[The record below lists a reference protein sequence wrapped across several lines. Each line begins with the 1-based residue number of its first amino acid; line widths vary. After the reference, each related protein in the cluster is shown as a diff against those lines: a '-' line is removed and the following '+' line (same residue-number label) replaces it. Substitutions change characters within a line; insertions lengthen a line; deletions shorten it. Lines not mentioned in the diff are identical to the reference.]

1 MTMGVAGYAG
11 ILLISGTLSSS
22 MIQSLK
28 IIRFLAVA
36 EHLNLTAAAAKLN
49 ISQPALSRSISQ
61 LEERLGVPL
70 LERLPTGVVLTRY
83 GEILAR
89 RARLMQLD
97 AEHTLSEI
105 DALKTGSGGKLRIGA
120 GPLWARVYLPA
131 AVAALQNQ
139 HSGFQVEITS
149 GVIDTLVPAILG
161 NQIDIFCSSLDFP
174 NHPELEKV
182 HLLNVSH
189 VVVAR
194 KGHPLT
200 RKSHV
205 EARDLLDFPWIT
217 MKADYVYRNRLG
229 SFFVSQNLKPPRSSI
244 VVGPGIHS
252 LHILRHANYLTTIP
266 TAMLSSAANLGIEK
280 LNMSESFWDSPAGV
294 VCRKSNFPLPVI
306 SSLISILR
314 TEVGKES
321 QQPGS

>member
-1 MTMGVAGYAG
+1 MPVYYRQPEPTF
-11 ILLISGTLSSS
+11 
-22 MIQSLK
+22 MIQSRK

-36 EHLNLTAAAAKLN
+36 DHLNLTAAAAQLN
-49 ISQPALSRSISQ
+49 ISQSALSRSISQ

-70 LERLPTGVVLTRY
+70 LERMPSGVALTRY

-89 RARLMQLD
+89 RARLMLLD

-120 GPLWARVYLPA
+120 GPLWATVYLPP
-131 AVAALQNQ
+131 AVAALQHQ

-149 GVIDTLVPAILG
+149 GVIDTLVPAILAG
-161 NQIDIFCSSLDFP
+161 QIDLFCSSLDFP

-182 HLLNVSH
+182 HLLDVSH
-189 VVVAR
+189 VAVAR

-200 RKSHV
+200 RKRKV
-205 EARDLLDFPWIT
+205 EARDLLDYPWIT
-217 MKADYVYRNRLG
+217 MKADYVGRNRLG
-229 SFFVSQNLKPPRSSI
+229 SFFVGHNLKPPRSSI

-266 TAMLSSAANLGIEK
+266 TAMLAAAHDVGIEK
-280 LNMSESFWDSPAGV
+280 LNLSESFWDAPAGIV
-294 VCRKSNFPLPVI
+294 YRKSNLPLPVI

-314 TEVGKES
+314 TQVGNQIPE
-321 QQPGS
+321 

>member
-1 MTMGVAGYAG
+1 
-11 ILLISGTLSSS
+11 
-22 MIQSLK
+22 MIQSRK

-36 EHLNLTAAAAKLN
+36 EHLNLTAAAAQLN

-61 LEERLGVPL
+61 LEQRLGAPL
-70 LERLPTGVVLTRY
+70 LERMPNGVVLTRY

-120 GPLWARVYLPA
+120 GPLWASVYLPA
-131 AVAALQNQ
+131 AIAALQNQ

-161 NQIDIFCSSLDFP
+161 GQIDIFCSSLDFP

-182 HLLNVSH
+182 HLLDVSH

-194 KGHPLT
+194 REHPLT
-200 RKSHV
+200 LKSQV
-205 EARDLLDFPWIT
+205 EPKDLLDFPWIT
-217 MKADYVYRNRLG
+217 MKSDYVGRNRIG
-229 SFFVSQNLKPPRSSI
+229 SFFVSHNLKAPRSSI
-244 VVGPGIHS
+244 VVGAGIHS
-252 LHILRHANYLTTIP
+252 LHILCQANYLTTIP
-266 TAMLSSAANLGIEK
+266 TAMLSSAASLGIEK
-280 LNMSESFWDSPAGV
+280 LNVSESFWESPAGIV
-294 VCRKSNFPLPVI
+294 YRKSTLPLPVI

-314 TEVGKES
+314 TQVGS
-321 QQPGS
+321 GSRQASR